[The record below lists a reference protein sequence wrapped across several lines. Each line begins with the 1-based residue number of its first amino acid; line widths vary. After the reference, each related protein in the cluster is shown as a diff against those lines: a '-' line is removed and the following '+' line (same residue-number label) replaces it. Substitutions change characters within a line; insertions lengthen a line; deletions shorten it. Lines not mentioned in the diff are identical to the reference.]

1 VGQQRRA
8 ELAAESLREVHD
20 FSTEVLLSTKGSSSA
35 PGESAAVHH
44 AQTSLAAFGD
54 GARKG
59 NHEPAVVR
67 TVESLTV
74 AERDASAHA
83 QEEKTRTVGG
93 IPSR

>member
-44 AQTSLAAFGD
+44 AHTSLADLGD
-54 GARKG
+54 GASKDDY
-59 NHEPAVVR
+59 EPAVVR
-67 TVESLTV
+67 TVEDLTV
-74 AERDASAHA
+74 AESDASAPT
-83 QEEKTRTVGG
+83 QEKEARTVGG